1 VDVGEER
8 KKAEDGDDLEL
19 QLVASM
25 GHALRHGVQP
35 KEYAAEHQ
43 NGEQQNYPRYY
54 HEHVCFTGRGD
65 VRRQMVGSSRMK
77 LIHAPL
83 LSGIVFQDTLGVAS
97 VHMRFP
103 GERYSV
109 DQPWLT
115 MIDWPTRSNGGCF
128 PAGDGLDPP
137 TRL

>member
-1 VDVGEER
+1 
-8 KKAEDGDDLEL
+8 
-19 QLVASM
+19 
-25 GHALRHGVQP
+25 
-35 KEYAAEHQ
+35 
-43 NGEQQNYPRYY
+43 
-54 HEHVCFTGRGD
+54 
-65 VRRQMVGSSRMK
+65 MK

-103 GERYSV
+103 RERYSV

-115 MIDWPTRSNGGCF
+115 MIDWPTRSNGRCF
-128 PAGDGLDPP
+128 QAGDGLDFP